1 MVTPETFLDLE
12 DILVNEVA
20 GSPTLFLVLGFIV
33 LVFFAARFRFP
44 NSVTI
49 MMMVLFALVM
59 SPFAGFSSGLPI
71 TLFVIGIFIAWS
83 YTRALKQN

>member
-1 MVTPETFLDLE
+1 MVVPETFLDLE
-12 DILVNEVA
+12 DVFVNEIA
-20 GSPTLFLVLGFIV
+20 GSPTLFLILGFIV

-59 SPFAGFSSGLPI
+59 SPFAGFSIVLPI
-71 TLFVIGIFIAWS
+71 TLFIVGTFIAWS